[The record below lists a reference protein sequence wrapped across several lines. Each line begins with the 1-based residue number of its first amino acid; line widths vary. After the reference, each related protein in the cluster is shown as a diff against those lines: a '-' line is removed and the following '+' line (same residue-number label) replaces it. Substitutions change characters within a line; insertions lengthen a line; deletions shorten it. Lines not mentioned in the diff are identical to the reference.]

1 MRVSKI
7 VTLPKRMRIV
17 AFWELFNAFNTANF
31 TTYQGSLQA
40 ANFGLPVAALPGRR
54 QQLGIRFDF

>member
-1 MRVSKI
+1 MRV
-7 VTLPKRMRIV
+7 V
-17 AFWELFNAFNTANF
+17 AFWELFNAFNTTNF

-54 QQLGIRFDF
+54 QQIGIRFDF